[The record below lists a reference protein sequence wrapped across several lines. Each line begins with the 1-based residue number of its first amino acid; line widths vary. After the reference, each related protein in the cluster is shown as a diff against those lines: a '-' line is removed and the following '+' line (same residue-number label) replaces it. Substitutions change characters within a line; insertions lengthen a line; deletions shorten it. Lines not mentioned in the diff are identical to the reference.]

1 MECFLF
7 IFEKNESYTMKNTI
21 KVSVLLL
28 AISLSLSFTSH
39 KFYLSVT
46 EINYSEKDTS
56 IQLLSRIFIDDLEE
70 LLNDRYEVDLNLTA
84 PNELKDANLYIEK
97 YVKSK
102 ILLTIDGKE
111 VPYNF
116 LGKEYDND
124 VIKCYLEIDNIDID
138 SIKTI
143 EIENRLFFE
152 TFEEQQ
158 NIVHFKFKRKKK
170 SFILIKEN
178 DKFRLLL
185 I

>member
-1 MECFLF
+1 
-7 IFEKNESYTMKNTI
+7 MKNTI
-21 KVSVLLL
+21 KISVLFLIIPLL
-28 AISLSLSFTSH
+28 LSFTAH

-46 EINYSEKDTS
+46 EINYSEKDKS

-70 LLNDRYEVDLNLTA
+70 LLNDRYEIDLNLTSS
-84 PNELKDANLYIEK
+84 NELENAEDYIER

-102 ILLTIDGKE
+102 ILLKIDGKD
-111 VPYNF
+111 VSYNF

-124 VIKCYLEIDNIDID
+124 VIKCYLEIEDIDIN
-138 SIKTI
+138 SIETI
-143 EIENRLFFE
+143 EIENQLFFE

-178 DKFRLLL
+178 DKGLLNF
-185 I
+185 